1 MIYNFEEFNDNKLI
15 REGVFNVLKARRQIM
30 KLQGEV
36 IDEYEKLIDENPK
49 KFNDGKSVLKA
60 VEDFARQKYK
70 EIVNADGAMSFSQWW
85 KDFERA
91 NSYMLDRTIFLK

>member
-15 REGVFNVLKARRQIM
+15 SEGVFSVLKARRQIT

-36 IDEYEKLIDENPK
+36 IDAYEKLIDENPK
-49 KFNDGKSVLKA
+49 KFNDGKSVLKE
-60 VEDFARQKYK
+60 VEDFAFQKYK
-70 EIVNADGAMSFSQWW
+70 EIVTADGAMSFSQWW
-85 KDFERA
+85 KDFEKA